1 MLWCGT
7 LIRKQRGFTLIEL
20 IMVIVVLGILSF
32 GTTQFIVNS
41 SQSYMDTAR
50 RERQGSAARMA
61 VEKISRELRSALPN
75 SVRVVDRDGT
85 LSVDNQGDCIE
96 FVPVLG
102 GSIYTSLPVTSSA
115 AQFSSVPYLAGDA
128 PAVSSALGSLSRVAV
143 YPISTADIYSLSASS
158 AVSSKIDPASV
169 LEGTAEVDLLLEQP
183 HQFPLHSPGR
193 RWFMVSE
200 PVSFCIHADG
210 KLFRYG
216 DYGFVSTQ
224 PVPGG
229 SSSLIES
236 VPERSLL
243 AIGASGGFVEVPPTL
258 QRNALIQINLD
269 IRERGEGV
277 SINHEV
283 QLRNVP

>member
-158 AVSSKIDPASV
+158 AVS
-169 LEGTAEVDLLLEQP
+169 
-183 HQFPLHSPGR
+183 PLPCR
-193 RWFMVSE
+193 
-200 PVSFCIHADG
+200 
-210 KLFRYG
+210 
-216 DYGFVSTQ
+216 Q
-224 PVPGG
+224 
-229 SSSLIES
+229 
-236 VPERSLL
+236 
-243 AIGASGGFVEVPPTL
+243 
-258 QRNALIQINLD
+258 
-269 IRERGEGV
+269 
-277 SINHEV
+277 
-283 QLRNVP
+283 

>member
-1 MLWCGT
+1 MRSCGT

-20 IMVIVVLGILSF
+20 IVVIVMLGILSF

-75 SVRVVDRDGT
+75 SVRVVDLDGS

-115 AQFSSVPYLAGDA
+115 AQFSSVPYLTGGA
-128 PAVSSALGSLSRVAV
+128 PAVSSALGSPSRVAV
-143 YPISTADIYSLSASS
+143 YPISTAGIYTLSASS
-158 AVSSKIDPASV
+158 AISSEVDPLSV
-169 LEGTAEVDLLLEQP
+169 LEDTIEVDVLLDQL
-183 HQFPLHSPGR
+183 HQFPLGSPGR
-193 RWFMVSE
+193 RWFMVAN
-200 PVSFCIHADG
+200 PVSFCIGADG

-216 DYGFVSTQ
+216 DYGFSATQ
-224 PVPGG
+224 
-229 SSSLIES
+229 S
-236 VPERSLL
+236 VPIGSLPNSVPKRSLL
-243 AIGASGGFVEVPPTL
+243 AIGTSGGFVVVPATL
-258 QRNALIQINLD
+258 QRNALVQLNLD
-269 IRERGEGV
+269 VRERGEGV